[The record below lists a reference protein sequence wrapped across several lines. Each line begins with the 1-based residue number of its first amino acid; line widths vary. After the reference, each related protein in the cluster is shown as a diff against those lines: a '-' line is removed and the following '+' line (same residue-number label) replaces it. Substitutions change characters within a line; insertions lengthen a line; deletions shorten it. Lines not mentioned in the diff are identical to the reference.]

1 MNNLYPFSS
10 YKQYIENFKKVT
22 LGCFTNEAISEKDV
36 VLKEDVVNDRISNF
50 INVGLNQILYD
61 FDIYENSNGE
71 IWIAVILKNK
81 IFLYVHLNDKIK
93 LKQEIELD
101 GDLFVVSFIKPL
113 QENKESLM
121 IASGGDLGLVFLI
134 NDTHK
139 KCLISDN
146 KVN

>member
-1 MNNLYPFSS
+1 MNNFYPFST
-10 YKQYIENFKKVT
+10 YKQYIENFKKAT
-22 LGCFTNEAISEKDV
+22 LGSYNNETISEKDV
-36 VLKEDVVNDRISNF
+36 DLQEDEVSDRVSNF
-50 INVGLNQILYD
+50 INVELNQILYD
-61 FDIYENSNGE
+61 FDIHENPNGE
-71 IWIAVILKNK
+71 IWIAVIVKNK
-81 IFLYVHLNDKIK
+81 IFLYVLLNEKIK

-101 GDLFVVSFIKPL
+101 GELFVISFIKPL

-134 NDTHK
+134 NESQK